1 MKSMTGY
8 GWSEFQNEKLHLLTE
23 IKSYNNKYLD
33 LNINIPPFLN
43 RLDTELR
50 KLLKEK
56 ISRGRV
62 ELTIRVKELEED
74 LEVVV
79 DKSAV
84 KAYKEALL
92 TLAHTAGLEEL
103 PNIASFL
110 NLEGVMKTLKIR
122 DIGMYKNLIITE
134 LQSALTEYDKAR
146 IREGAETLKDIL
158 SNLEVLKRVLETI
171 KQNEKKLE
179 EILKNNI
186 ITRYKEMIKDE
197 PDEHKVL
204 AEAAMLL
211 MKYGIAE
218 EINRL
223 ESHFMQ
229 FSQIAKEKKP
239 VAKKLDFLCQ
249 EIQREINTIGS
260 KNILL
265 EISQA
270 VVYAK
275 DSLEKIREQLRNVE

>member
-23 IKSYNNKYLD
+23 LKSYNNKYLD

-43 RLDTELR
+43 RLDAELR
-50 KLLKEK
+50 KILKEK

-62 ELTIRVKELEED
+62 ELTIRVKELEEE

-79 DKSAV
+79 DISAV
-84 KAYKEALL
+84 KAYREALR
-92 TLAHTAGLEEL
+92 TLAQAAGLEET

-134 LQSALTEYDKAR
+134 LHSAFKEYDKAR
-146 IREGAETLKDIL
+146 ICEGAQTLKDIL
-158 SNLEVLKRVLETI
+158 SNLEILKRVLETI

-223 ESHFMQ
+223 ESHFRQ
-229 FSQIAKEKKP
+229 FSQIAEEKEP

>member
-43 RLDTELR
+43 RLDAELR
-50 KLLKEK
+50 KILKEK

-62 ELTIRVKELEED
+62 ELTIRIKELEEK

-79 DKSAV
+79 DISAV
-84 KAYKEALL
+84 KAYREALL
-92 TLAHTAGLEEL
+92 TLAQAADLEET
-103 PNIASFL
+103 PHISSFL

-122 DIGMYKNLIITE
+122 DIDMYKNLIITE
-134 LQSALTEYDKAR
+134 LHSAFKEYDQAR
-146 IREGAETLKDIL
+146 TREGAETLKDIL
-158 SNLEVLKRVLETI
+158 SNLEILIRVLETI

-179 EILKNNI
+179 VILKNNI

-223 ESHFMQ
+223 ESHFRQ
-229 FSQIAKEKKP
+229 FRQIAGEKEP